1 MAPSAAAKKLEE
13 PVILEKNRTGIRGV
27 LIGPP
32 GSGKGTQVTI
42 HNLLYRNKAIKLK
55 ATLYGKQLW
64 YSCELLLGT
73 TIKTL
78 FRCLPSSN
86 G

>member
-42 HNLLYRNKAIKLK
+42 HNLLYRNKAIKL
-55 ATLYGKQLW
+55 
-64 YSCELLLGT
+64 
-73 TIKTL
+73 
-78 FRCLPSSN
+78 
-86 G
+86 